1 LTPNGA
7 AFGFEIDDLGNA
19 LKEHSPDRGTV
30 AMGYD
35 GAGNLTSRTDAR
47 GVLTSYAYDALN
59 RVTGISYPSGAENAS
74 YAYDSCGAGRL
85 CQVSDA

>member
-1 LTPNGA
+1 WRTVNAANGSTTAGFTPAGDIAQLLTPNGA

-59 RVTGISYPSGAENAS
+59 RVTGISY
-74 YAYDSCGAGRL
+74 
-85 CQVSDA
+85 